1 MRCAPRWSI
10 AGRSALR
17 KKNNPKPAGAISA
30 RHQEVCIYIEANNF
44 SSYIF
49 SDHAPPTFQSF
60 QLPAIQ
66 RTRHTTLLLHPGGH
80 VARQPLLI
88 HHLLF
93 LHLHQ
98 IRLDHRALSATVLFR
113 CGLFCARTNHCL
125 DRLFGAPLCSHALD
139 SSNLVVMMSIL
150 EKQYCTIKESWPF
163 PCVCSMQLSSLI
175 GRFVFRSR
183 GAGTY
188 S

>member
-1 MRCAPRWSI
+1 LCRLSLLPKYYVHATSSSYKLPMTICRSKATTTRIQDKLTPCFCAPGKCQMRKKERRPKRCAPRWFI

-17 KKNNPKPAGAISA
+17 KKNNLKPAGAISA

-60 QLPAIQ
+60 QPPAVQ
-66 RTRHTTLLLHPGGH
+66 RTRHTTLLLPPGRH

-98 IRLDHRALSATVLFR
+98 IRLDHRALSATV
-113 CGLFCARTNHCL
+113 
-125 DRLFGAPLCSHALD
+125 AL
-139 SSNLVVMMSIL
+139 
-150 EKQYCTIKESWPF
+150 
-163 PCVCSMQLSSLI
+163 
-175 GRFVFRSR
+175 
-183 GAGTY
+183 
-188 S
+188 